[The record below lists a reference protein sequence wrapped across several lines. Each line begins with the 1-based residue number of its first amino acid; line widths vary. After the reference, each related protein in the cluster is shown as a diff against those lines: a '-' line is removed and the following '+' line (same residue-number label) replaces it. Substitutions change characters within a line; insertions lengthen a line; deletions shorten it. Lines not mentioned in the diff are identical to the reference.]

1 MDDNGQ
7 VVTKADL
14 LPLKTDVGVL
24 KADVGVLKADVGVLK
39 ADVGALKADVG
50 ALKADVGALKAD
62 VGVLKNDVGALKTD
76 LVAMESRFEGR
87 MDAREQ
93 RIRDD
98 VREAI
103 HDSETRLLQA
113 FYGFA
118 ETNNRRLIQ
127 MEAGDAFLVNRVV
140 TLEGRVLEIEKR
152 LNLPPAS

>member
-1 MDDNGQ
+1 MDNDGQ
-7 VVTKADL
+7 GATKSDLLPLKADL
-14 LPLKTDVGVL
+14 VVLKADVVVLKTDVGVL
-24 KADVGVLKADVGVLK
+24 KADVGILKADVGVLKADVGILKADVGVLK
-39 ADVGALKADVG
+39 ADVGALK
-50 ALKADVGALKAD
+50 
-62 VGVLKNDVGALKTD
+62 TD
-76 LVAMESRFEGR
+76 LVALESRFEGR
-87 MDAREQ
+87 MDALEQ
-93 RIRDD
+93 RIRED

-127 MEAGDAFLVNRVV
+127 IEAGDAILVGRVV